1 MVYGRHDRFMLN
13 GAAVEFPRASRYGF
27 EFYKNA
33 LDQKYGRPY
42 RPAQTTAKFKEVLWK
57 TPHWGIVLHK
67 DHVGSGGRI
76 MYVSVRH
83 FERLLDQLRSDE
95 EKREAKI
102 REVL

>member
-1 MVYGRHDRFMLN
+1 MLN
-13 GAAVEFPRASRYGF
+13 SATVEFPRTSRYGF

-33 LDQKYGRPY
+33 LERKYGRPY

-57 TPHWGIVLHK
+57 TKHWGIVLHQ
-67 DHVGSGGRI
+67 DHAGDRGSI
-76 MYVSVRH
+76 LYMSARH
-83 FERLLDQLRSDE
+83 FEHFLDQLRSDE